1 MSRVALVSDIHGNVT
16 ALEAVLADIER
27 RGIERIICLGDLVGK
42 GPRSDLAVDICRD
55 RCEFVLRGNW
65 DDFIGEES
73 PTPVSSWYQA
83 QLGSERLA
91 YVGSLPLCVDR
102 MVSGRRLRL
111 FHASEVSV
119 HQRVLMQAGEERH
132 LAMFRSTDLTGP
144 GPTPDIVGYGDIHR
158 AFVMSY
164 RTLHEGR
171 ADRALHQTLFNT
183 GSVGNPL
190 DSFEASYAVIEGD
203 FDGNVEP
210 VRSVPV
216 DPARHPFSI
225 QLLRVAYDIER
236 ELEVARAMDMPN
248 YEAYEFELRTGMY
261 AGALRS
267 R

>member
-1 MSRVALVSDIHGNVT
+1 MSRVALISDIHGNVT

-42 GPRSDLAVDICRD
+42 GPRSDLAVDICQD
-55 RCEFVLRGNW
+55 RCELVLRGNW

-91 YVGSLPLCVDR
+91 YVGSLPLCFNQV
-102 MVSGRRLRL
+102 VSGRRLRL

-144 GPTPDIVGYGDIHR
+144 GPMPDIVGYGDIHR

-164 RTLHEGR
+164 RTLQEGHT
-171 ADRALHQTLFNT
+171 DKALHQTLFNT

-203 FDGNVEP
+203 FGSGLDGSADRAP
-210 VRSVPV
+210 
-216 DPARHPFSI
+216 HPFAI

-236 ELEVARAMDMPN
+236 ELDVARAMDMPN
-248 YEAYEFELRTGMY
+248 YEAYEYELRTGMY